1 MEVNTEEMTL
11 AAFVLAPMVILGIVG
26 MIRGYH
32 MHLRIWKNN
41 DKEAE
46 HGND

>member
-1 MEVNTEEMTL
+1 MTTEQLTL
-11 AAFVLAPMVILGIVG
+11 AAVIAAPVVILGVVG

-32 MHLRIWKNN
+32 MHLKVWKHHDN
-41 DKEAE
+41 KEGQ